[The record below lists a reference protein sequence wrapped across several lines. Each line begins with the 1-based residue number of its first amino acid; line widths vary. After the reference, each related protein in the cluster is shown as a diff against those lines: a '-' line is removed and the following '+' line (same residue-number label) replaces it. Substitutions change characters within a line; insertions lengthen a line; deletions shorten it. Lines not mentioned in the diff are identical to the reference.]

1 MSPGGESGPGASAR
15 PSPARSRLLLPP
27 LPHPHHEV
35 ELQPPEGNKE
45 ETPFSCI
52 SSAGPIL
59 LAVGPQSHRA
69 TLSPGRVCHQ
79 AACCLR
85 RGQTADRGAGPRR
98 VRAVPEFSP
107 SLQGLGMQL
116 VLGEKQ
122 GGEQRIHSAPPSG
135 LGTSWGEGSH
145 RPAPQHH
152 VPGAP
157 FWPPAPSRGDH
168 VTHQSR
174 EHLSVI
180 FPEGP
185 KPSALIAWLCD
196 LGWFMDPLCAFASP
210 PVTWGEQQRLSPRG
224 PGRAQGFTAT

>member
-15 PSPARSRLLLPP
+15 PSPARSRLLPPP

-85 RGQTADRGAGPRR
+85 RGQTADRGAGPQR

-122 GGEQRIHSAPPSG
+122 GGEQRIHSAPPPIRPRDK
-135 LGTSWGEGSH
+135 LGRREPPACT
-145 RPAPQHH
+145 PAPR
-152 VPGAP
+152 A
-157 FWPPAPSRGDH
+157 RGSVLATRPLAWGPCH
-168 VTHQSR
+168 SSEPRTPVG
-174 EHLSVI
+174 HL
-180 FPEGP
+180 
-185 KPSALIAWLCD
+185 
-196 LGWFMDPLCAFASP
+196 
-210 PVTWGEQQRLSPRG
+210 PRG
-224 PGRAQGFTAT
+224 PEAQRAHRLAV